1 MTLYFHDYYDGP
13 NATMVALTGIPGKAW
28 IFDNFGTTYVAH
40 DRITQKPDKNSPE
53 IARGQGIYVTN
64 QYNGSTLEIH
74 GRSLQAADVREV
86 SVVGGTGEF
95 KFARGIAKF
104 ETLNVDTSTFYALV
118 QCNLTVLHY

>member
-1 MTLYFHDYYDGP
+1 MKSKWEASLFIDVKVTLGFEL
-13 NATMVALTGIPGKAW
+13 N
-28 IFDNFGTTYVAH
+28 
-40 DRITQKPDKNSPE
+40 RIYNHFQQNSPE
-53 IARGQGIYVTN
+53 IARGQGIHVTSSLDGANSHILISIVFTSN

-104 ETLNVDTSTFYALV
+104 ETLNVATSAFYALV
-118 QCNLTVLHY
+118 QCNLTALHY